1 MEHSLFAYLQRQSTQ
16 TLHRLMD
23 AYEEQEV
30 TELNAEIL
38 TLIQEVLRRR
48 EKQP

>member
-1 MEHSLFAYLQRQSTQ
+1 MEHSLFAYLQRQNTE
-16 TLHRLMD
+16 TLRQLM
-23 AYEEQEV
+23 AFYEEQEV

-38 TLIQEVLRRR
+38 TLILEVLRRR